1 MQLNDFEQLKVKNT
15 IRRMVK
21 VLMFAFGNET
31 DIFVGFYALMTA
43 QVLICRYFGED
54 CHDENEFI
62 NVKKC
67 LLKNL
72 SDFTKTMY
80 AQEFKGGQNVRY

>member
-1 MQLNDFEQLKVKNT
+1 MQLNDFEQIKIKNT

-21 VLMFAFGNET
+21 VLRFAFCNKT
-31 DIFVGFYALMTA
+31 DIFIGFFALMTA
-43 QVLICRYFGED
+43 QTLICRYFDED
-54 CHDENEFI
+54 CENEDEFKNI
-62 NVKKC
+62 KCC

-80 AQEFKGGQNVRY
+80 AQRFKGSK